1 MNSTMAPYIIRPG
14 STDDAEAMAEIFNY
28 YVATSD
34 VIFSDILRSAADMR
48 ARIEPLIGRFPF
60 MVAEQ
65 EGKVIGYCFAHLWQT
80 DPVYRYT
87 WELTEYL
94 AHDIVGGRVGSAL
107 LKSVVEQC
115 REMGAH
121 TLITW
126 VTGSNER
133 CLRMLSRMGF
143 ERLGCLKQSGFKF
156 GRWHDDVF
164 LQLML

>member
-1 MNSTMAPYIIRPG
+1 MNASTPLYILRRG
-14 STDDAEAMAEIFNY
+14 STDDAAAMAEIFNY

-34 VIFSDILRSAADMR
+34 VIFTEIPRSEADMR
-48 ARIEPLIGRFPF
+48 ARIEPLLGHFPF

-65 EGKVIGYCFAHLWQT
+65 DGKVIGYCFAHLWQT

-94 AHDIVGGRVGSAL
+94 DHEIVGGGVGSAL
-107 LKSVVEQC
+107 LKAVVEQC

-121 TLITW
+121 TLISW

-133 CLRMLSRMGF
+133 CLRMLARMGF

>member
-1 MNSTMAPYIIRPG
+1 MDSPATTYIIRPG
-14 STDDAEAMAEIFNY
+14 TVDDATAMAEIFNY

-34 VIFSDILRSAADMR
+34 VIFTERQHTEADMR
-48 ARIEPLIGRFPF
+48 ARIEPVIGRFPF

-65 EGKVIGYCFAHLWQT
+65 GGKVIGYCFAHLWQP

-94 AHDIVGGRVGSAL
+94 SPEAVSHGVGSAL
-107 LKSVVEQC
+107 LKAVVDDC
-115 REMGAH
+115 RRMGAH
-121 TLITW
+121 SLISW
-126 VTGSNER
+126 VTGTNEP
-133 CLRMLSRMGF
+133 CLRMLARVGF